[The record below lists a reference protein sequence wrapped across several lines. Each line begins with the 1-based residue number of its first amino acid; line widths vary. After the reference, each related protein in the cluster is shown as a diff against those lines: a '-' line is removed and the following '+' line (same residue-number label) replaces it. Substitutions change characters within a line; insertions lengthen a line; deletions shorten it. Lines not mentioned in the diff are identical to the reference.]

1 MTVPPK
7 RAGVAVQPTATPAPQ
22 PLRRS
27 VTDGGLG
34 FRCYSA
40 LMSLLGI
47 VLEPLGQLLGRK
59 RVPWMF
65 LAPNMGFFT
74 VFNLI
79 PIGLL
84 VYYSFSAGTSIF
96 ANRRTFVGL
105 NNYRTILDCQDV
117 TNPSS
122 CEVDLFWRGV
132 WNTVG
137 FVAFEVVGLIL
148 LALVAALALNSNIRA
163 RGFFRSVL
171 FYPVLL
177 SPVVVA
183 LVWQWILQSDGLLN
197 AALDAVGLPTVDWL
211 IDQNWS
217 RVWVIIIAVWSN
229 FGFHM
234 LILLAG
240 LQAISPQLY
249 EAAKVD
255 GASGWQQFR
264 QITMPLLRPSLLVV
278 FMLAFIRSVQTF
290 DLPYI
295 LTSGGPGSRN
305 VFIVQYIYSIGFATP
320 TRNYGLAA
328 TASVL
333 LAIVLVITSY
343 IQMRADRRITEAQ

>member
-1 MTVPPK
+1 MTDLLKQAEKAAPA
-7 RAGVAVQPTATPAPQ
+7 AGKDDQ

-34 FRCYSA
+34 FRLYSA
-40 LMSLLGI
+40 VMGLLGLI
-47 VLEPLGQLLGRK
+47 LEPLGRRLGHK
-59 RVPWMF
+59 RVGWMF
-65 LAPNMGFFT
+65 LTPNLTFFT

-84 VYYSFSAGTSIF
+84 IYYSFSAGTSIF

-105 NNYRTILDCQDV
+105 DNYQTIFDCENV
-117 TNPSS
+117 LHPSS
-122 CEVDLFWRGV
+122 CQVDLFWRGV
-132 WNTVG
+132 WNTAG
-137 FVAFEVVGLIL
+137 FVVFEVAGLIL
-148 LALVAALALNSNIRA
+148 LALVAALALNARIRA
-163 RGFFRSVL
+163 RGFFRSIL

-197 AALDAVGLPTVDWL
+197 GALQTVGLPAVDWL

-217 RVWVIIIAVWSN
+217 RAWVIITSVWSN

-240 LQAISPQLY
+240 LQAINPQLY
-249 EAAKVD
+249 DAAKVD
-255 GASGWQQFR
+255 GASEWQQFR
-264 QITMPLLRPSLLVV
+264 QITFPLLRPSLLVV

-305 VFIVQYIYSIGFATP
+305 MFIVQYIYSIGFATP

-333 LAIVLVITSY
+333 LAIVLIITSY
-343 IQMRADRRITEAQ
+343 IQMRADRRVSEGL